1 MQKRYLPVTVLA
13 VILAAAGIGGYLAP
27 IMAEPDAKASPQRVL
42 MPNTGGT
49 VVFEHNRHA
58 ALPDMTCQT
67 CHHDSRTAS
76 PAPADVRAC
85 AQCHGQTFDD
95 AFRAQHRT
103 TFDAASCATCHH
115 YELAR
120 KDWGHDRHAQ
130 ELGLDCRDCHHK
142 NEEIEPEPTDCASC
156 HESGKAPTRQKAQAG
171 TPPNLADAVH
181 ARCITCHEDMFASK
195 ANGCASCHELKS
207 MRTAP
212 ADGKVSSLYADCAT
226 CHETGAQKLIPG
238 RMDAFHGQCMGCH
251 QKLGKGP
258 FEKSQCAQCHT
269 K

>member
-130 ELGLDCRDCHHK
+130 ELGL
-142 NEEIEPEPTDCASC
+142 N
-156 HESGKAPTRQKAQAG
+156 
-171 TPPNLADAVH
+171 PP
-181 ARCITCHEDMFASK
+181 
-195 ANGCASCHELKS
+195 
-207 MRTAP
+207 TAP
-212 ADGKVSSLYADCAT
+212 PAT
-226 CHETGAQKLIPG
+226 NRARPPHAKRPKPAPRPIWP
-238 RMDAFHGQCMGCH
+238 MPCMPAASPATRTC
-251 QKLGKGP
+251 LP
-258 FEKSQCAQCHT
+258 ARPMAAPPAMN
-269 K
+269 